1 MGLVKCLHG
10 FHTFITILFIDN
22 LLVGPFTGVESAS
35 SNRLEELHFALLI
48 TGLEI
53 NVRLGCEHIQPVV
66 VVDHVPLLEARDD
79 EVLVPSVLV
88 GLHEGLGDK
97 PVSPLLPRLV
107 EDVMMRIGFQSEFI
121 GNARHNLI
129 LGHFLGFLRRGD
141 LFLDQNNFLLE
152 VWVLL
157 CVVDP
162 VQAGVFED
170 FLTDAQL
177 SVDVGVQNDHD
188 VVEPLAQLNVT
199 LHSRHGVS
207 FL

>member
-22 LLVGPFTGVESAS
+22 LLVGPFTGVEGAS

-88 GLHEGLGDK
+88 GLHEGLGDE
-97 PVSPLLPRLV
+97 PVSPRLPRLV

-129 LGHFLGFLRRGD
+129 LGHLLGFLRRGD
-141 LFLDQNNFLLE
+141 LFLD
-152 VWVLL
+152 
-157 CVVDP
+157 
-162 VQAGVFED
+162 
-170 FLTDAQL
+170 
-177 SVDVGVQNDHD
+177 
-188 VVEPLAQLNVT
+188 
-199 LHSRHGVS
+199 
-207 FL
+207 